1 MSAEKLNLTYHSNC
15 ITLQYKIRY
24 VLHFGTI
31 QPLTVL
37 KSQKYQWKNVVISNI
52 ADHQPATLLK
62 IRFFSRRL

>member
-37 KSQKYQWKNVVISNI
+37 QNLRNTSGRMLLLVILQTINL
-52 ADHQPATLLK
+52 QLY
-62 IRFFSRRL
+62 